1 MVAAVLVQ
9 LERHDGHPGQ
19 ERGALLRHPAP
30 QHQPTDPCTTL
41 STAGRHSGPMR
52 AAAEP
57 RLGLWSRNQPLPDR
71 GLALSFARSAHG
83 FGLLTGFALGGFLV
97 GFARLHLAEDVLAL
111 HLLLQHPE
119 GLINVVVANED

>member
-41 STAGRHSGPMR
+41 RRGISLIARLKHVRLQSPPAGPPRLSADALDAAKSRSDTRETLYGTDAGYKRR
-52 AAAEP
+52 AACT
-57 RLGLWSRNQPLPDR
+57 
-71 GLALSFARSAHG
+71 
-83 FGLLTGFALGGFLV
+83 TG
-97 GFARLHLAEDVLAL
+97 
-111 HLLLQHPE
+111 
-119 GLINVVVANED
+119 